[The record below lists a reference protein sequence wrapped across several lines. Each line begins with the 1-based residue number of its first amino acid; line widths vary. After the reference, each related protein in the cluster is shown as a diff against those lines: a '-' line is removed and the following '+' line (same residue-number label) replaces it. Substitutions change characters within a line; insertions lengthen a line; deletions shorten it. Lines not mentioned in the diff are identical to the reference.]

1 MEAPGLNAQASL
13 KMSWKKSFRN
23 RKAWWLILGLFLILA
38 AGATAYQVFLKPEA
52 DTATTPQL
60 QTAVARR
67 GDPLPARRLLR
78 FSFTSPSLL
87 LHFAQDKA
95 RDKARI
101 RFVGTVSKD
110 GGSAAFGL
118 RSRFGLSVASGWAN
132 CRARES
138 RLAHRSLGQGQSLG

>member
-52 DTATTPQL
+52 DTAATPPL

-78 FSFTSPSLL
+78 FSFTSPSL
-87 LHFAQDKA
+87 
-95 RDKARI
+95 
-101 RFVGTVSKD
+101 
-110 GGSAAFGL
+110 
-118 RSRFGLSVASGWAN
+118 RS
-132 CRARES
+132 
-138 RLAHRSLGQGQSLG
+138 GQGSGQGSDKVRRYSF